1 LTNERYFFV
10 EKFYETDFKKTSTGG
25 SMGSRN
31 FDLTQ
36 VLELEKLPD
45 AQQIA
50 ELLKHK
56 TWS

>member
-1 LTNERYFFV
+1 
-10 EKFYETDFKKTSTGG
+10 
-25 SMGSRN
+25 MGSRN

-45 AQQIA
+45 AQKIA